1 MGVPR
6 HHVFGPVFSG
16 RLGRSLGLD
25 PIGGRICSYD
35 CLYCEAGTTLSRTTK
50 RHAYVP
56 AEAILTELAAWK
68 AEGHDAPDVITFS
81 GMGEPTLSTEC
92 AAIIEGAKAL
102 FPAVPV
108 AVLTNASLL
117 ADPSVRADIRGA
129 DMVLPS
135 MDSLVEEE
143 FRRINRPHGT
153 LRLAD
158 VRRGLLDFR
167 AEYTGLLFL
176 EVLLVAGI
184 NDSDANLAAL
194 TAFCR
199 DLAPDRVDV
208 VTISRPAAYAGT
220 APVSEETLARF
231 RAALGGEPVA
241 RPVSSPGG
249 EAGDAGLAERI
260 ESSTERRPQTI
271 AGLAAALGVAPALV
285 AETVGALEG
294 EGRLRRHPMGTEV
307 FFLPPRR

>member
-56 AEAILTELAAWK
+56 AEVIIAELAAWK
-68 AEGHDAPDVITFS
+68 AEGHEAPDVITFS

-92 AAIIEGAKAL
+92 AAIIAGAKAL

-108 AVLTNASLL
+108 AVLTNASML
-117 ADPSVRADIRGA
+117 ADPAVRADIRGA

-143 FRRINRPHGT
+143 FRRINRPHGS

-158 VRRGLLDFR
+158 IRQGLLDFR
-167 AEYTGLLFL
+167 ADYSGLLFL
-176 EVLLVAGI
+176 EILLVAGI
-184 NDSDANLAAL
+184 NDSDANLEAL
-194 TAFCR
+194 TAFYR
-199 DLAPDRVDV
+199 ELAPDRVDV

-220 APVSEETLARF
+220 LPASPETLAHF
-231 RAALGGEPVA
+231 RAALGGFVA
-241 RPVSSPGG
+241 RTAAPSTSTA
-249 EAGDAGLAERI
+249 EGDDLAERI
-260 ESSTERRPQTI
+260 EASTERRPQTI
-271 AGLAAALGVAPALV
+271 AGLAAALGVAPATVESAVSTL
-285 AETVGALEG
+285 ET
-294 EGRLRRHPMGTEV
+294 EGRLRRHVMGTEV

>member
-56 AEAILTELAAWK
+56 AEAIIGELAAWK
-68 AEGHDAPDVITFS
+68 AEGHEAPDVITFS

-92 AAIIEGAKAL
+92 AAIIAGAKAL

-108 AVLTNASLL
+108 AVLTNASML
-117 ADPSVRADIRGA
+117 ADPAVRADIRGA

-143 FRRINRPHGT
+143 FRRINRPHGS

-158 VRRGLLDFR
+158 IRRGVLDFR
-167 AEYTGLLFL
+167 AEYDGLLFL
-176 EVLLVAGI
+176 EILLVAGI
-184 NDSDANLAAL
+184 NDSDANLEAL

-199 DLAPDRVDV
+199 ELAPDRVDV
-208 VTISRPAAYAGT
+208 VTISRPAAYAGSL
-220 APVSEETLARF
+220 PVSAETLARF
-231 RAALGGEPVA
+231 RVALGGDSGTRAAAPSG
-241 RPVSSPGG
+241 SSAG
-249 EAGDAGLAERI
+249 EDGLAERI
-260 ESSTERRPQTI
+260 EASTERRPQTV
-271 AGLAAALGVAPALV
+271 AGLAAALGATPAAIAGV
-285 AETVGALEG
+285 VGALEQQ
-294 EGRLRRHPMGTEV
+294 GRLRRHVMGTEV
-307 FFLPPRR
+307 FYLPPRR